1 MSPWHL
7 SHSARDQKWE
17 PLAEQLRRKVPKPHR
32 DAVAFDPWKLAPAVG
47 LTVIECSFQG
57 LDPEEQRY
65 LSNHASGDWSGG
77 VFAQTL
83 PDGSRVCMLNPAHP
97 QRRNKITLMEE
108 ISHCYLGHRPTR
120 LVAKDNGRVRDY
132 ERRRKRRHSASGRP
146 FYCPGL
152 SSSEGSTAGRVE
164 ELAEEFEVSQDLIR
178 YRIKIC
184 GATHLYKLRNGRG

>member
-1 MSPWHL
+1 MAFVPFSKR
-7 SHSARDQKWE
+7 SKKWE
-17 PLAEQLRRKVPKPHR
+17 PLAEQLRRKVPRPDR

-57 LDPEEQRY
+57 LDPEEQSY

-77 VFAQTL
+77 VFAETL
-83 PDGSRVCMLNPAHP
+83 PDGSRVCMLNPVHP

-108 ISHCYLGHRPTR
+108 ISHCFLGHTPTK
-120 LVAKDNGRVRDY
+120 LVAKDRGRVRDY
-132 ERRRKRRHSASGRP
+132 EKAQEEEAFGIGAAVLLPWSLFFGRINSGRP
-146 FYCPGL
+146 
-152 SSSEGSTAGRVE
+152 VE

-184 GATHLYKLRNGRG
+184 GAAHLYKLRNGRE